1 MDYCDTEWFALEIN
15 RNLSVFFEIAPKY
28 CMSYSFVDYDG
39 DSNSSKGILPAMV
52 DITEL
57 NSSELNSPILVH
69 FSSLIPKMSIFTL
82 AISCLTTYNLP

>member
-15 RNLSVFFEIAPKY
+15 RNLSVFFETAPKY
-28 CMSYSFVDYDG
+28 CISDSFVDYDG
-39 DSNSSKGILPAMV
+39 DSISSKGILPAMV

-69 FSSLIPKMSIFTL
+69 FSSLIPKMSMFTL